1 MDNKIGYNS
10 KSYAVIR
17 LSDIVKSYPTFS
29 KNIKGWINYDKDNLL
44 PQRIIELNN
53 NSAINK
59 AVLENKVT
67 YICGTGID
75 ENNYYGQPNPNNTWD
90 DIIAKI
96 AKDYVTFGGYCFQVI
111 LNENGKSV
119 SLFHTDFSKIRVGQ
133 VNDFGVYLSFFLSN
147 DWKKTTGKYAPV
159 EIKAYGS
166 EELTKGTPY
175 LFYYKD
181 YEPSLDYYPVP
192 QYYSALNYIEA
203 DGLLGKFYRNSI
215 NNGFVPSTIITMPS
229 NPTDEQKEQF
239 QKDIEQSYSGANGA
253 NSIVV
258 LWGESQEV
266 KPVVTSYTA
275 SNNAD
280 LYNNVDEIIFQ
291 KIISAHRLTSPTL
304 AGLSGSG
311 NLSGNSNEII
321 NSYVLYDQTV
331 INNLRRTILN
341 SLNPFVINNGY
352 KVLQVKE
359 LDIISKIQETSLGG
373 SEINTP
379 DNNSE
384 NGNAESLASRLGVGG
399 TQALISV
406 LVSEMSDN
414 EKISTLKVVFGLSDD
429 EANELIKSK
438 NIN

>member
-1 MDNKIGYNS
+1 MNKSTVKEDKG
-10 KSYAVIR
+10 YAVIK
-17 LSDIVKSYPTFS
+17 LSDTVKSYPTFS
-29 KNIKGWINYDKDNLL
+29 KNIKGWVNYDKDNLL

-59 AVLENKVT
+59 AVIENKVT
-67 YICGTGID
+67 YICGAGVD
-75 ENNYYGQPNPNNTWD
+75 DSQYYGQPNPNCDWD
-90 DIIAKI
+90 SLIERI
-96 AKDYVTFGGYCFQVI
+96 AKDYATFGGFCFQVI
-111 LNENGKSV
+111 PNENGKAV
-119 SLFHTDFSKIRVGQ
+119 SLYHTDFSKIRVGQ
-133 VNDFGVYLSFFLSN
+133 VNDYGVYLSFFLSN

-166 EELTKGTPY
+166 EELSKGTPY

-192 QYYSALNYIEA
+192 QYYSALDYIEA
-203 DGLLGKFYRNSI
+203 DGFLGKFYRNSI

-229 NPTDEQKEQF
+229 NPTEDRKEQF
-239 QKDIEQSYSGANGA
+239 QKDIESSYTGSNGA

-321 NSYVLYDQTV
+321 NSYILYNYTV
-331 INNLRRTILN
+331 IHKLRRKILDT
-341 SLNPFVINNGY
+341 LNQFVVNNGY
-352 KVLQVKE
+352 KRLE
-359 LDIISKIQETSLGG
+359 IPDLDIVSQIQ
-373 SEINTP
+373 
-379 DNNSE
+379 
-384 NGNAESLASRLGVGG
+384 A
-399 TQALISV
+399 
-406 LVSEMSDN
+406 
-414 EKISTLKVVFGLSDD
+414 
-429 EANELIKSK
+429 K
-438 NIN
+438 NIETTPKITVENE

>member
-1 MDNKIGYNS
+1 MDINNKSGNNYS
-10 KSYAVIR
+10 VIK
-17 LSDIVKSYPTFS
+17 LSETIKNYPSFTR
-29 KNIKGWINYDKDNLL
+29 NTKGWINYDRDNLL

-53 NSAINK
+53 ESAINR
-59 AVLENKVT
+59 AVIENKVT
-67 YICGTGID
+67 YICGSGTKT
-75 ENNYYGQPNPNNTWD
+75 ETYYGQPNPNESWD
-90 DIIAKI
+90 ELIEKVAR
-96 AKDYVTFGGYCFQVI
+96 DYVTFGGYSFQVI

-119 SLFHTDFSKIRVGQ
+119 SLYHTDFSKVRVGQ
-133 VNDFGVYLSFFLSN
+133 TNEYGVNLSFFLAN
-147 DWKKTTGKYAPV
+147 DWRKTYGKYAPV

-166 EELTKGTPY
+166 EEMHKGVPY

-229 NPTDEQKEQF
+229 NPTEEQKAQF
-239 QKDIEQSYSGANGA
+239 QRDIENSYSGTNGA

-258 LWGESQEV
+258 LWGESQEI

-311 NLSGNSNEII
+311 NLSGNANEII
-321 NSYVLYDQTV
+321 NSFVLYNSTV
-331 INNLRRTILN
+331 IHQLRRKVLDTL
-341 SLNPFVINNGY
+341 SSFTVNNGY
-352 KVLQVKE
+352 QPLVIND
-359 LDIISKIQETSLGG
+359 LDIVAQLSPS
-373 SEINTP
+373 
-379 DNNSE
+379 
-384 NGNAESLASRLGVGG
+384 AE
-399 TQALISV
+399 
-406 LVSEMSDN
+406 
-414 EKISTLKVVFGLSDD
+414 
-429 EANELIKSK
+429 
-438 NIN
+438 

>member
-1 MDNKIGYNS
+1 MSENGVKNS
-10 KSYAVIR
+10 KGYAVIK
-17 LSDIVKSYPTFS
+17 LSDTVKSYPTFS
-29 KNIKGWINYDKDNLL
+29 KNTKGWINYDRDNLL

-59 AVLENKVT
+59 AVIENKVT
-67 YICGTGID
+67 YICGAGVAD
-75 ENNYYGQPNPNNTWD
+75 SEYYGQPNPNCDWD
-90 DIIAKI
+90 TLIEKL
-96 AKDYVTFGGYCFQVI
+96 AKDYATFGGFCFQVI
-111 LNENGKSV
+111 LNENEKTV

-133 VNDFGVYLSFFLSN
+133 INDFGVYLSFYLSN

-166 EELTKGTPY
+166 EELSKGIPY

-181 YEPSLDYYPVP
+181 YEPSLDYYPIP

-203 DGLLGKFYRNSI
+203 EGLLGKFYRNSI

-229 NPTDEQKEQF
+229 NPTEEQKEQF
-239 QKDIEQSYSGANGA
+239 QKDIEASYTGSNGA

-321 NSYVLYDQTV
+321 NSYILYNYTV
-331 INNLRRTILN
+331 IHKLRRKILDT
-341 SLNPFVINNGY
+341 LNQFVINNGY
-352 KVLQVKE
+352 KKLE
-359 LDIISKIQETSLGG
+359 ITDLDIVGQIQEQNIKTTSKITV
-373 SEINTP
+373 
-379 DNNSE
+379 E
-384 NGNAESLASRLGVGG
+384 NE
-399 TQALISV
+399 
-406 LVSEMSDN
+406 
-414 EKISTLKVVFGLSDD
+414 
-429 EANELIKSK
+429 
-438 NIN
+438 